1 MQQEN
6 KKSEKLMELLL
17 SRLLSLLKTRHTH
30 YYLRRELDSHPYAD
44 TLYAIVE
51 VLRGYGIKAFGIRN
65 EGRDL
70 RALSVPAVAV
80 LRSDAQESARFAV
93 VTDIMEDDIQYYI
106 YIIRQHM
113 PHRRISA
120 MPGRAKPSS
129 RKRVGIIKIL
139 HK

>member
-1 MQQEN
+1 
-6 KKSEKLMELLL
+6 MELLL

-70 RALSVPAVAV
+70 RALSVPVVAV

-106 YIIRQHM
+106 YNKAAHAAPQDFCH
-113 PHRRISA
+113 A
-120 MPGRAKPSS
+120 WTGEAVVQKKS
-129 RKRVGIIKIL
+129 R
-139 HK
+139 HN

>member
-1 MQQEN
+1 
-6 KKSEKLMELLL
+6 MELLL

-93 VTDIMEDDIQYYI
+93 VTDIMEDDIQYYF
-106 YIIRQHM
+106 IR
-113 PHRRISA
+113 
-120 MPGRAKPSS
+120 
-129 RKRVGIIKIL
+129 L
-139 HK
+139 